1 MSLEM
6 IDRLMRS
13 SDAAVALQTRLR
25 LSPVPPEADELAR
38 LQSAVRAAMRV
49 QTLLSERQA
58 DGGIPFHPYFKWRG
72 AHWVLY
78 ALAELGYPP
87 GDEQLLPLREQVLAW
102 LLPGWPQ
109 AERLHRGHIQA
120 VNGRVRNCASMESN
134 ALLSLLRLGLAD
146 ERCDVL
152 ARLLIEWQW
161 PDGGWNCDKRPQASH
176 SSFHESLL
184 PLRALALYAQRTG
197 SLAAQDAARR
207 VAEHFLERR
216 LFRRLS
222 TGEVIDSHFLRL
234 HFPAYWHYDL
244 LAGLVALTEAGYVQD
259 ERCREALDWLENL
272 RLPDGGFPA
281 PDKFYRVTDQEISGS
296 SRTAWGMH
304 GTTRVNEL
312 ATVQALWVLRA
323 AGRYTL

>member
-1 MSLEM
+1 MSLDI
-6 IDRLMRS
+6 IDRLMAS
-13 SDAAVALQTRLR
+13 SDPAAAYLARLR
-25 LSPVPPEADELAR
+25 LSAVAPAADELAR
-38 LQSAVRAAMRV
+38 LQAAVRTSPRV
-49 QTLLSERQA
+49 QALLSERQD
-58 DGGIPFHPYFKWRG
+58 DGRIPHHPYQKWRG

-87 GDEQLLPLREQVLAW
+87 GDETLLPLREQVLAW
-102 LLPGWPQ
+102 LLPGGPH
-109 AERLHRGHIQA
+109 AKPVHRDHIQA

-152 ARLLIEWQW
+152 AGLLVEWQW

-197 SLAAQDAARR
+197 SPAAHAAAQR
-207 VAEHFLERR
+207 VAGHFLERR

-222 TGEVIDSHFLRL
+222 TGEVIDEHFLTL
-234 HFPAYWHYDL
+234 HYPAYWHYDL
-244 LAGLVALTEAGYVQD
+244 LGGLKGITEAGFIHD
-259 ERCREALDWLENL
+259 PRCSEALDLLESM

-281 PDKFYRVTDQEISGS
+281 PEKFYRVTDKDISGS
-296 SRTAWGMH
+296 SLAAWGVH
-304 GTTRVNEL
+304 GQTRMNEL
-312 ATVQALWVLRA
+312 ASVEALWVLRS
-323 AGRYTL
+323 AGRSL